1 MSVKEEK
8 VCDGLS
14 VYLCVCMYAFLHTV
28 CMCACACRCM
38 CVRVCTCVVIAAVPG
53 QNTRGNQWMEG
64 AAH

>member
-1 MSVKEEK
+1 MSVKEGK

-14 VYLCVCMYAFLHTV
+14 VCMYGFLHTV
-28 CMCACACRCM
+28 CMCAC
-38 CVRVCTCVVIAAVPG
+38 VCTCVVIAAVPG